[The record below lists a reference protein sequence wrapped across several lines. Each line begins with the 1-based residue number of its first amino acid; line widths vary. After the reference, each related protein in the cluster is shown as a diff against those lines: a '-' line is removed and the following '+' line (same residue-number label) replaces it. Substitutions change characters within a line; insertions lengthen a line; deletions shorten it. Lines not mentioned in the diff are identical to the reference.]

1 MDYVRAL
8 MGMLVLLGI
17 AIAFSRSRRDIDW
30 RVVGIGLSL
39 QLSFALLLMHVP
51 PVTRGFRGLS
61 EGFVTF
67 INFTM
72 AGAGFLF
79 GPLIEVENFGVIVAF
94 RVLPTIVFVS
104 TVSAALYYLG
114 ILQKIVYVLAW
125 VMARTMRLS
134 GAESLSTAGNVLL
147 GQTEAPILVRPF
159 VSKMT
164 QSEIMC
170 LMTGGMAT
178 IAGSVLGAYVS
189 FLGNND
195 PEVEA
200 AYAAH
205 LLTASLMNAPASIVM
220 AKILIPETNH
230 DQIDRELKVSKEN
243 IGVNLLD
250 ALSTGAAEGLRLAL
264 NVGAMLLAFLALI
277 AMLNHL
283 LGWLGTL
290 GDLNALVSQSTD
302 GKFGQLSL
310 EYLLG
315 QIFRPIA
322 YAIGIDWEETLLV
335 GSLLGQKT
343 ALNEFVAYSNLAE
356 IKYLLSDKALLITT
370 YALCGFSNFSSIAI
384 QIGGIG
390 AMAPN
395 QQANLSRLGMPAL
408 LAATL
413 ACLMTATIAGA
424 LQG

>member
-1 MDYVRAL
+1 MEYVRAL
-8 MGMLVLLGI
+8 IGMLVLLGI
-17 AIAFSRSRRDIDW
+17 AVLFSRSRRSINW
-30 RVVGIGLSL
+30 RLVLIGVAL
-39 QLSFALLLMHVP
+39 QIVFAVLLTNVP
-51 PVTRGFRGLS
+51 PITRGFRAVS

-79 GPLIEVENFGVIVAF
+79 GPLIDTEDFGTIVAF

-114 ILQKIVYVLAW
+114 VLQKIVYVLAW
-125 VMARTMRLS
+125 VMARTMGLS
-134 GAESLSTAGNVLL
+134 GSESLSAAGNVLL

-189 FLGNND
+189 FLGKGD
-195 PEVEA
+195 TALEA
-200 AYAAH
+200 QYAAQ
-205 LLTASLMNAPASIVM
+205 LLTASLMNAPAGIVM

-230 DQIDRELKVSKEN
+230 EQIDRELKVNKES
-243 IGVNLLD
+243 IGVNILD
-250 ALSTGAAEGLRLAL
+250 ALSSGASEGLRLAL

-277 AMLNHL
+277 AMVNHL
-283 LGWLGTL
+283 LGWAGHLGS
-290 GDLNALVSQSTD
+290 LNEMINSSTN
-302 GKFGQLSL
+302 GQFTQLSM

-322 YAIGIDWEETLLV
+322 YAIGVDWNETLLV

-343 ALNEFVAYSNLAE
+343 ALNEFVAYSNLAQ
-356 IKYLLSDKALLITT
+356 IKETLSERSLVITT
-370 YALCGFSNFSSIAI
+370 FALCGFSNFSSIAI

-390 AMAPN
+390 VMAPN
-395 QQANLSRLGMPAL
+395 QQATLSRLGMPAL

-413 ACLMTATIAGA
+413 ACLMTATIAGV
-424 LQG
+424 LYV